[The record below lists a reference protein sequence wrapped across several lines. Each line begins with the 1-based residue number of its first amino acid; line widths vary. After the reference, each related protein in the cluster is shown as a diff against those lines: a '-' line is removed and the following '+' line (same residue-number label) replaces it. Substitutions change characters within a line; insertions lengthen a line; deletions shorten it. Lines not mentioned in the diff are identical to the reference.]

1 VTTIIQITDCH
12 LFKREDKQGYSG
24 VAPFHSLKRVLQHAV
39 SWASAQDTM
48 AAALLLVTG
57 DISGDDS
64 LESYALFLSLM
75 QEYADANGIA
85 WAVIPGN
92 HDNNIH
98 FDNVLSDK
106 HLKSHTPL
114 TLGKWVIHGTDS
126 RSTSCTKSAKGNV
139 RENDVTLIAANIAAK
154 PNVNHMLAV
163 HHHVKASKSW
173 MDNHSLSDAGL
184 IEQLASNHNVLK
196 VIVHGHVHSPLRYA
210 LGNSNTPVF
219 GCPSTCWQ
227 WAMQSD
233 FGVTNEAPGY
243 QLIQLSD
250 DGSVSV
256 KVIRVD
262 D

>member
-24 VAPFHSLKRVLQHAV
+24 IAPFHSLKRVLQHAL
-39 SWASAQDTM
+39 SWGSVQNKMASV
-48 AAALLLVTG
+48 LLLVTG

-64 LESYALFLSLM
+64 LESYTLFLSLM

-92 HDNNIH
+92 HDNNTH
-98 FDNVLSDK
+98 FDSVLADK
-106 HLKSHTPL
+106 HLKSHTPFR
-114 TLGKWVIHGTDS
+114 LGKWVIHGTDT
-126 RSTSCTKSAKGNV
+126 RSTSSTKSAKGNV
-139 RENDVTLIAANIAAK
+139 REKDITAIAPIIAAEPHLYHA
-154 PNVNHMLAV
+154 LAV
-163 HHHVKASKSW
+163 HHHLKASNSW

-184 IEQLASNHNVLK
+184 IEQLASNYNALK

-210 LGNSNTPVF
+210 LGNFNTPVF

-227 WAMQSD
+227 WEMQSD
-233 FGVTNEAPGY
+233 FGVTDEAPGY

-256 KVIRVD
+256 KVVRVD